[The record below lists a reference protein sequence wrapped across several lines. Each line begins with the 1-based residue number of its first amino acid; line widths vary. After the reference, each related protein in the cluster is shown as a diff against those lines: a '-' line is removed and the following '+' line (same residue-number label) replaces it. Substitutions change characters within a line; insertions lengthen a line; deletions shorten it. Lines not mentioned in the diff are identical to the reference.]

1 MTEHEAPEATTATTG
16 TGTTAPA
23 TTPAPAPLAALP
35 PRPAKPVPDAA
46 LVRRVRWR
54 LLAWSGGT
62 TLAAL
67 VVLGSL
73 LYATV
78 AWSLA
83 TTGEQQLRARA
94 EEIAAGLAARAAL
107 PPGAAGGGFVTQFE
121 GPPPASGAIGF
132 MVDSASVPGVVIGG
146 PTSGTLAFVVDI
158 SEGVPA
164 GGVPERLEALVG
176 RRVAILEAAQ
186 NGVETIAT
194 ADLLGTPVRLLSMPV
209 TQGEDRFLIQVLG
222 DRTAELQ
229 TLTVLLVVLLVG
241 GLLVLAASLVVG
253 WIYAERALV
262 PIRDALR
269 RQREFAADA
278 SHELRTPLAI
288 VRGSVEDLR
297 RHADQPVATV
307 GHALDD
313 IEGEV
318 DRLTALVD
326 DLLLLARTD
335 SGAVELAAEPTD
347 LAEIALDASGV
358 LVAAADRREVR
369 IEVDAQPVPLVA
381 DPARLCQLVT
391 ILLDNA
397 VRHAPAGTTV
407 EVGVADVDGVGRL
420 RVEDRGPG
428 FRAEDLPR
436 AFDRFW
442 RAPDAP
448 PGGTG
453 LGLSI
458 AAWIAERHGGSITAT
473 NRPDGGARL
482 EVRLPLR

>member
-1 MTEHEAPEATTATTG
+1 MG
-16 TGTTAPA
+16 
-23 TTPAPAPLAALP
+23 
-35 PRPAKPVPDAA
+35 DAA

-54 LLAWSGGT
+54 LLAWSGGS
-62 TLAAL
+62 TLVAL
-67 VVLGSL
+67 VTLGAL
-73 LYATV
+73 IYTAV

-83 TTGEQQLRARA
+83 STAEDQLRDRA
-94 EEIAAGLAARAAL
+94 NEIAAGLEVRAS
-107 PPGAAGGGFVTQFE
+107 GAFGAGGGPTTIAGVPEPGGGFVVDQ
-121 GPPPASGAIGF
+121 ASI
-132 MVDSASVPGVVIGG
+132 PGLVVGG
-146 PTSGTLAFVVDI
+146 PTSGTFGFVVNVSSGDVA
-158 SEGVPA
+158 GPVP
-164 GGVPERLEALVG
+164 GIFESVLETRAET
-176 RRVAILEAAQ
+176 LENAR
-186 NGVETIAT
+186 NGVETIKVAQ
-194 ADLLGTPVRLLSMPV
+194 LLGTPVRLLAKPV
-209 TQGEDRFLIQVLG
+209 MIGDNLVLIQVLS
-222 DRTAELQ
+222 DRTAELN
-229 TLTVLLVVLLVG
+229 TLATLLIVLAVG
-241 GLLVLAASLVVG
+241 GLAVLAAALVVG
-253 WIYAERALV
+253 WVYAERALV

-278 SHELRTPLAI
+278 SHELRTPLTV

-297 RHADQPVATV
+297 RNADLPVSSV
-307 GHALDD
+307 GQALED

-335 SGAVELAAEPTD
+335 SGVVELAAEPTD

-358 LVAAADRREVR
+358 LIAAAERRDVL

-381 DPARLCQLVT
+381 DPARLRQLVT
-391 ILLDNA
+391 ILVDNA
-397 VRHAPAGTTV
+397 VRHAPARSTVQVSVGTT
-407 EVGVADVDGVGRL
+407 DGFASL

-428 FRAEDLPR
+428 FRPEDLPR

-458 AAWIAERHGGSITAT
+458 AAWIAERHGGSVTAS

-482 EVRLPLR
+482 EVLLPLR

>member
-1 MTEHEAPEATTATTG
+1 MAPK
-16 TGTTAPA
+16 PA
-23 TTPAPAPLAALP
+23 TTPGAA
-35 PRPAKPVPDAA
+35 RPIPDAA

-62 TLAAL
+62 TLAAM
-67 VVLGSL
+67 VILGAL
-73 LYATV
+73 LYGTV
-78 AWSLA
+78 SWSLA
-83 TTGEQQLRARA
+83 KTGEDQLRERAR
-94 EEIAAGLAARAAL
+94 EILTGIAMVEQRLSV
-107 PPGAAGGGFVTQFE
+107 GGVGPEFE
-121 GPPPASGAIGF
+121 GPVSAGGAPGSGQVGVLVDRASI
-132 MVDSASVPGVVIGG
+132 PGLLIGG
-146 PTSGTLAFVVDI
+146 PTSGTFAFIVDVA
-158 SEGVPA
+158 SGAVAGAAPEVFVPLLEGQA
-164 GGVPERLEALVG
+164 T
-176 RRVAILEAAQ
+176 AIENARK
-186 NGVETIAT
+186 GIETIT
-194 ADLLGTPVRLLSMPV
+194 VTELRGTPVRMLSMPIG
-209 TQGEDRFLIQVLG
+209 QGEDVLLVNILA

-229 TLTVLLVVLLVG
+229 TLAVLLIVLTVG
-241 GLLVLAASLVVG
+241 ALLVLAASLLVG
-253 WIYAERALV
+253 WVYAERALV

-297 RHADQPVATV
+297 RNANQPVATV
-307 GHALDD
+307 GSALDD

-335 SGAVELAAEPTD
+335 SGVLELAAEPTD
-347 LAEIALDASGV
+347 LAEVALDASGV
-358 LVAAADRREVR
+358 LVAAADRRDVQ

-381 DPARLCQLVT
+381 DPARLRQLVT

-397 VRHAPAGTTV
+397 VRHAPAGSTV
-407 EVGVADVDGVGRL
+407 EVSVAAADGSARL

-442 RAPDAP
+442 RSPDAP

-458 AAWIAERHGGSITAT
+458 AAWIAERHGGSVAAS

-482 EVRLPLR
+482 EVVLPIR